1 MSSPGEPEMTEHQL
15 FLPEELVQVRGGAAS
30 KLPGDQGYRWTG
42 RKFKRDFRKK
52 VSCETV
58 FRFPVHT
65 FMSVTDLKRQREP
78 LEHGGTKNK
87 KHWDGTETEK
97 D

>member
-1 MSSPGEPEMTEHQL
+1 MTEHQL
-15 FLPEELVQVRGGAAS
+15 FLPEELVQVRPS
-30 KLPGDQGYRWTG
+30 CPGIRDTDGQGESSSGTSD
-42 RKFKRDFRKK
+42 KSK

-87 KHWDGTETEK
+87 KHRDGTETEK